1 MGLSGLFL
9 LSELNEWINGEE
21 IEMTRTERWLS
32 LPAGHAGGKD
42 DASDSALPSFVLGR
56 GEAGMDAGNKRQG
69 QRAEKRQNA
78 ESGSRWLVRE

>member
-42 DASDSALPSFVLGR
+42 DASDSALPSFWVEVKQGWMQ
-56 GEAGMDAGNKRQG
+56 GTKDKDKEQKRDKM
-69 QRAEKRQNA
+69 QRAGA
-78 ESGSRWLVRE
+78 GG